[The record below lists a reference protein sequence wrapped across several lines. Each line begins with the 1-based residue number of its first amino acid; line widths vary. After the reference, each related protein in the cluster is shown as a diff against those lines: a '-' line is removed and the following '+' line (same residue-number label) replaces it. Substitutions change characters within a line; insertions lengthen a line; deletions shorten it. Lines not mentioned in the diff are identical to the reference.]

1 MERSNLSSPPT
12 HWWHHQNPARN
23 IERALF
29 SMCMAVA
36 LLLLPSPSS
45 AQDTSHSPGWVV
57 LPVDEYRT
65 LRARAFPPDHEPAPP
80 PVEATLSQVDYD
92 LQVNGDLAS
101 GRASLT
107 VIHRSEEHT
116 SELQSLTNLVC
127 RLLLEKKKPG
137 MTLLY

>member
-12 HWWHHQNPARN
+12 HRWRHQNPARN

-45 AQDTSHSPGWVV
+45 AQDTSHSPGCVV

-80 PVEATLSQVDYD
+80 PVEATLSRVD
-92 LQVNGDLAS
+92 L
-101 GRASLT
+101 
-107 VIHRSEEHT
+107 
-116 SELQSLTNLVC
+116 
-127 RLLLEKKKPG
+127 
-137 MTLLY
+137 